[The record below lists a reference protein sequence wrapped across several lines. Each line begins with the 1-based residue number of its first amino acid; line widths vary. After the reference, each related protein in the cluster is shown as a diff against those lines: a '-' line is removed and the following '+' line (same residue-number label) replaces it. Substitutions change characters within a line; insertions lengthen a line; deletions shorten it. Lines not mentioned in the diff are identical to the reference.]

1 MCVRTNQ
8 SAIPVTS
15 PGLQLAPGFC
25 HFVAKR
31 WMAAARTCTVMCKHQ
46 ELAMPLTPLIAF
58 HMACAIAA
66 TLTGAIA
73 LWARRHA
80 SPLPWLHRIAGYGFV
95 LLMLATAISA
105 LFIRDFKL
113 PNWAGFTPIHLLIP
127 VTLGGLALSFW
138 HLAHR
143 RIAQHRSVMRKLY
156 LGSCVVA
163 GLFTLLPGRL
173 LGNLLWQGLA

>member
-1 MCVRTNQ
+1 
-8 SAIPVTS
+8 
-15 PGLQLAPGFC
+15 
-25 HFVAKR
+25 
-31 WMAAARTCTVMCKHQ
+31 
-46 ELAMPLTPLIAF
+46 MPLTPLIAF

-73 LWARRHA
+73 LWARRGA
-80 SPLPWLHRIAGYGFV
+80 SPLPWVHRIAGYGFV

-173 LGNLLWQGLA
+173 LGNLLWQRLA

>member
-1 MCVRTNQ
+1 MQ
-8 SAIPVTS
+8 
-15 PGLQLAPGFC
+15 
-25 HFVAKR
+25 
-31 WMAAARTCTVMCKHQ
+31 
-46 ELAMPLTPLIAF
+46 LTPLIAF
-58 HMACAIAA
+58 HMGCAIGA
-66 TLTGAIA
+66 TAIGPVA
-73 LWARRHA
+73 LWARRRGA
-80 SPLPWLHRIAGYGFV
+80 ARPTLHRAAGYVFV

-156 LGSCVVA
+156 FGSCVVA

-173 LGNLLWQGLA
+173 LGNLLWKGLA

>member
-1 MCVRTNQ
+1 
-8 SAIPVTS
+8 
-15 PGLQLAPGFC
+15 
-25 HFVAKR
+25 
-31 WMAAARTCTVMCKHQ
+31 MA
-46 ELAMPLTPLIAF
+46 
-58 HMACAIAA
+58 
-66 TLTGAIA
+66 
-73 LWARRHA
+73 
-80 SPLPWLHRIAGYGFV
+80 V

-127 VTLGGLALSFW
+127 VTLGSLALSFW

-156 LGSCVVA
+156 FGSCVVA

-173 LGNLLWQGLA
+173 LGNLLWQRLA

>member
-1 MCVRTNQ
+1 MN
-8 SAIPVTS
+8 
-15 PGLQLAPGFC
+15 
-25 HFVAKR
+25 
-31 WMAAARTCTVMCKHQ
+31 
-46 ELAMPLTPLIAF
+46 
-58 HMACAIAA
+58 A
-66 TLTGAIA
+66 TLRARKRADLLSLAGAAFAGLAAGAWLADAIRPLFLPMLVA
-73 LWARRHA
+73 GMLAHAVGMSARHRLDRQA
-80 SPLPWLHRIAGYGFV
+80 GPLPWVHRIAGYGFV
-95 LLMLATAISA
+95 LLMLATALSA

-156 LGSCVVA
+156 FGSCVVA

-173 LGNLLWQGLA
+173 LGNLRWQQLA